1 MKLKLKTSFY
11 LKKIKK
17 YYKTFSEGLS
27 FTLNNFMFYLHSK
40 NKFYHFK
47 TNFFLRKSL
56 LLFFLIFLIRLFY
69 SQEKTPTKNEID
81 STYKTITPK
90 NLYKDN
96 IVKAIE
102 LFYKS
107 KDINY
112 KKGQIDA
119 LYKLAEL
126 ETDCGNGAKAMEHIT
141 TLKSLSLSWED
152 YESYIKALNLEAKN
166 FNTDKN
172 HNQSIKILNLA
183 KKYLPKIKSPELRR
197 KNKID
202 INIFKWYTIE
212 SSQSPKETYKD
223 SLIAISEENLRE
235 SFLLKDKNIRTKKL
249 LSSSTLLA
257 TSLIEVGKQSEAE
270 KYLKIGEEQIK
281 TTDKNKYLVADYYKV
296 KGDYEY
302 RNKEKNKNY
311 LDSALSNYNKSLEI
325 CKSLK
330 YGGLLKKLYPQIAK
344 VYGDKNDLEKQLLF
358 KEKEIALK
366 DSLDHDIDIN
376 LNEFKQK
383 AYEIKIS
390 PNASSDFFNK
400 SILYIILLALVG
412 ISVYIIKKYLSKRK
426 HNSPATTEE
435 NLFENEILPKD
446 KIDISSAKKLT
457 SLLYEDPN
465 AFYLSFLEAYPDF
478 SKKLLEL
485 NPSIKS
491 SDVEFCALIKLN
503 LETKQIAQLKKMT
516 IGAVEAKKYR
526 IRRKLNISREQ
537 NIYIFISNL

>member
-1 MKLKLKTSFY
+1 M
-11 LKKIKK
+11 
-17 YYKTFSEGLS
+17 
-27 FTLNNFMFYLHSK
+27 
-40 NKFYHFK
+40 
-47 TNFFLRKSL
+47 
-56 LLFFLIFLIRLFY
+56 
-69 SQEKTPTKNEID
+69 
-81 STYKTITPK
+81 
-90 NLYKDN
+90 
-96 IVKAIE
+96 
-102 LFYKS
+102 
-107 KDINY
+107 
-112 KKGQIDA
+112 
-119 LYKLAEL
+119 
-126 ETDCGNGAKAMEHIT
+126 
-141 TLKSLSLSWED
+141 
-152 YESYIKALNLEAKN
+152 
-166 FNTDKN
+166 
-172 HNQSIKILNLA
+172 
-183 KKYLPKIKSPELRR
+183 
-197 KNKID
+197 
-202 INIFKWYTIE
+202 
-212 SSQSPKETYKD
+212 
-223 SLIAISEENLRE
+223 
-235 SFLLKDKNIRTKKL
+235 
-249 LSSSTLLA
+249 
-257 TSLIEVGKQSEAE
+257 
-270 KYLKIGEEQIK
+270 
-281 TTDKNKYLVADYYKV
+281 
-296 KGDYEY
+296 
-302 RNKEKNKNY
+302 
-311 LDSALSNYNKSLEI
+311 
-325 CKSLK
+325 
-330 YGGLLKKLYPQIAK
+330 
-344 VYGDKNDLEKQLLF
+344 F

-435 NLFENEILPKD
+435 NLFENEILSKD